1 MVKKIVLGV
10 LGAFILIV
18 LMVSCMG
25 GGSKEEKVDNSSQ
38 PQVVSYEDV
47 DGVALI
53 KETQENAAAANH
65 KYKGKNVKII
75 NAQVSN
81 IDSDGDHINLNTS
94 NSKMSLMSI
103 SCSID
108 KKNKNL
114 QEQVFAVKN
123 GQKVIVYGS
132 IQEIG
137 DTLGVRMKLDKIEPA
152 Q

>member
-1 MVKKIVLGV
+1 M
-10 LGAFILIV
+10 
-18 LMVSCMG
+18 
-25 GGSKEEKVDNSSQ
+25 
-38 PQVVSYEDV
+38 
-47 DGVALI
+47 
-53 KETQENAAAANH
+53 
-65 KYKGKNVKII
+65 
-75 NAQVSN
+75 SN

-132 IQEIG
+132 IKEIG

>member
-53 KETQENAAAANH
+53 KEAQENAAAANH